1 MQTML
6 TREDVNAIL
15 CRLAADQVGADAA
28 AVTLDTHLYNDL
40 NFDSLDATEYAM
52 TIEDEL
58 EVSVSD
64 EQAGKVKTVRDAAE
78 MVWPLLGGVTS

>member
-1 MQTML
+1 MPTTL
-6 TREDVNAIL
+6 TREDVSAIL
-15 CRLAADQVGADAA
+15 CRLAADQAGTDPTK
-28 AVTLDTHLYNDL
+28 VTLDTHLFNDL

-64 EQAGKVKTVRDAAE
+64 EEAGRVKTVRDAAE
-78 MVWPLLGGVTS
+78 IVWPLLGFV